1 MVKALSFAIR
11 IYQKISRLL
20 FTPSCRFY
28 PSCSC
33 YALEAIHKH
42 GVIRGAGMAALRIL
56 RCSPLSAG
64 GYDPVR

>member
-1 MVKALSFAIR
+1 MTKALLFVIR

-20 FTPSCRFY
+20 FVPSCRFY

-33 YALEAIHKH
+33 YALEAIEKH
-42 GVIRGAGMAALRIL
+42 GVFRGVLKTMFRIL

-64 GYDPVR
+64 GHDPVR